1 LKIKEKNT
9 SVLNVAE
16 SSVFMIINAMIVDMF
31 KRGLKNNEKLI
42 NRELISSGTLFI
54 DQKFLI

>member
-1 LKIKEKNT
+1 MKIKEKNT

-42 NRELISSGTLFI
+42 ERELCIF
-54 DQKFLI
+54 K

>member
-1 LKIKEKNT
+1 MKIKEKNT

-16 SSVFMIINAMIVDMF
+16 LSVSMIINAMIVDMF
-31 KRGLKNNEKLI
+31 KGGLKNNEKLI
-42 NRELISSGTLFI
+42 NRELILSGTLFI

>member
-16 SSVFMIINAMIVDMF
+16 LSVSMIINAMIVDMF
-31 KRGLKNNEKLI
+31 KGGLKNNEKLI
-42 NRELISSGTLFI
+42 NRELILSGTLFI